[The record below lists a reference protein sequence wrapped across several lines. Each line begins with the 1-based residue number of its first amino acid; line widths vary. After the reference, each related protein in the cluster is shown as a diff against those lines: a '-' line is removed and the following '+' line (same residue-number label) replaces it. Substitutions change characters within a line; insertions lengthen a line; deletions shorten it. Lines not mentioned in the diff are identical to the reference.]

1 MIESVFVE
9 LRFWLL
15 VAFSVVVPACLYAGL
30 LLTRTISRGAVLAFG
45 VLLMIIVG
53 VDVYLL
59 QSLTALARLTP
70 SLSDDTLFVSELSIA
85 LYVLPL
91 LYGGIGVNL
100 ISHVLLHH
108 LTAAEELFES
118 EHPDACGACALGIGL
133 GAGGRCSLCPCH
145 PHL

>member
-1 MIESVFVE
+1 MNQSVFVE

-108 LTAAEELFES
+108 LTAAEELFER
-118 EHPDACGACALGIGL
+118 EHPDA
-133 GAGGRCSLCPCH
+133 
-145 PHL
+145 

>member
-108 LTAAEELFES
+108 LTAAEELFER
-118 EHPDACGACALGIGL
+118 EHSDA
-133 GAGGRCSLCPCH
+133 
-145 PHL
+145 

>member
-118 EHPDACGACALGIGL
+118 EHPDA
-133 GAGGRCSLCPCH
+133 
-145 PHL
+145 

>member
-70 SLSDDTLFVSELSIA
+70 SVSDDTLFVSELSIA

-108 LTAAEELFES
+108 LTAAEELFER
-118 EHPDACGACALGIGL
+118 EHPDA
-133 GAGGRCSLCPCH
+133 
-145 PHL
+145 

>member
-9 LRFWLL
+9 VRFWLL

-108 LTAAEELFES
+108 LTAAEELFER
-118 EHPDACGACALGIGL
+118 EHPDA
-133 GAGGRCSLCPCH
+133 
-145 PHL
+145 